1 MIVYMCRYPMQD
13 QRLLRCLGCQI
24 QAGIQVDHRQ
34 LAETTSNPIE
44 SLLSSV
50 PPFVKE
56 AWMRMK

>member
-1 MIVYMCRYPMQD
+1 MQD